1 MQRFIRRFADRIR
14 QLTQGRSSAPAARQF
29 RPGVEGM
36 EDRLVPSAMPLLRSP
51 VLNAA
56 VFGQAHRP
64 LFQFNPLRHLF
75 MPKITQVGGFKLNP
89 HWIRFLRQQR
99 LVLGVPN
106 LAGVRFNL
114 KSDNPT
120 VMNHELDIFAQ
131 TYNANGSATF
141 TGQWSP
147 LGEPANAK
155 PTENGLMQWDS
166 QGVHITFTWANG
178 THTFDGHITVV
189 NGNWHLDGQTNA
201 GPGHVV
207 GDAF

>member
-1 MQRFIRRFADRIR
+1 MQRFIRRLTDRIR
-14 QLTQGRSSAPAARQF
+14 QLTRGRSSAPAARQF
-29 RPGVEGM
+29 RPAVEGM
-36 EDRLVPSAMPLLRSP
+36 EDRLVPSAMSLLRSP
-51 VLNAA
+51 VLNAG

-64 LFQFNPLRHLF
+64 LLHANPLRHLF
-75 MPKITQVGGFKLNP
+75 MPKVTQIGGLKLNP
-89 HWIRFLRQQR
+89 RWLNFLRHAR
-99 LVLGVPN
+99 LVLAAPN
-106 LAGVRFNL
+106 LAGLRFDL

-120 VMNHELDIFAQ
+120 VMDHELDISTQ

-147 LGEPANAK
+147 LGQPANAK
-155 PTENGLMQWDS
+155 PTENGQLQWDS
-166 QGVHITFTWANG
+166 QGIHITFTWANG

-201 GPGHVV
+201 GPGHVA